1 MSRNRRMR
9 SEDQILHCHRVYLLM
24 QPRSLLSPHQVPGAV
39 LTGRFPHCRSFRLLL
54 LLLWNRPLLLSLS
67 LLQLLLSL
75 LWNWIHIRLMR
86 KPLQRLP
93 LQVLLL
99 FFIISIS
106 PQLFFFVTSRCHF
119 QDLYILP
126 FRRDLTFSNALLRY
140 ALTHVSEAVLII
152 HLYAGFVK
160 LDFPVFTFS
169 CYSTRALYARAL

>member
-1 MSRNRRMR
+1 MESAAAVVV
-9 SEDQILHCHRVYLLM
+9 SAAAAVVSAVELD
-24 QPRSLLSPHQVPGAV
+24 PHPVNAEAATTAAIASAV
-39 LTGRFPHCRSFRLLL
+39 T
-54 LLLWNRPLLLSLS
+54 
-67 LLQLLLSL
+67 
-75 LWNWIHIRLMR
+75 
-86 KPLQRLP
+86 
-93 LQVLLL
+93 

-140 ALTHVSEAVLII
+140 ALTHVSETVLII